1 MLPPP
6 TKMPSPA
13 FAPHPKELV
22 RHREAINNQK
32 KRKSHM
38 RDPTIPDNFSV
49 PSPQNQAPIR
59 GQSHPH
65 SHPWNGKNAQRPQGF
80 LPLLC
85 RPSEAQSAAPSCPG
99 LRLMLRL
106 CPPFVSFF
114 LFCLYG
120 FFCKNSENKRL
131 EGKVQ
136 VPSASGQMLCTPL
149 VCPGKPNLPLELQG
163 KSGGCAPTR
172 GYVSNSLVRL
182 ASS

>member
-1 MLPPP
+1 MASCDVHAGQTSEPC
-6 TKMPSPA
+6 
-13 FAPHPKELV
+13 
-22 RHREAINNQK
+22 REAGLRRK
-32 KRKSHM
+32 KPAWLHDLCSQNSLQCRMPRMDGRVQYIYIFLS
-38 RDPTIPDNFSV
+38 DLPL
-49 PSPQNQAPIR
+49 PSQLQ
-59 GQSHPH
+59 H
-65 SHPWNGKNAQRPQGF
+65 AQRPQGF

-136 VPSASGQMLCTPL
+136 VPSASGQMLC
-149 VCPGKPNLPLELQG
+149 N
-163 KSGGCAPTR
+163 
-172 GYVSNSLVRL
+172 
-182 ASS
+182 